1 LPRVTWWRE
10 GVLYQIYVRSFADAN
25 GDGIGD
31 FEGIRSKLDYLEW
44 LGVDGLWL
52 TPVHP
57 SPNEDWGYDVADF
70 LGVHPDFGRLDDL
83 DTLVAEA
90 RGRGIRILLD
100 LVPNH
105 TSSAHPW
112 FRDPSK
118 RDWYVW
124 ADRPN
129 NWRSTFGGS
138 AWSYDR
144 EVGEY
149 YLHNFLP
156 EQPDLNWW
164 NDDVRDA
171 FDEILRFWFDRG
183 IAGFRIDVAHAL
195 IKDREL
201 RDNPRLTSGD
211 IRRERT
217 YNMNRPEVHEVYKR
231 WRKLADEYDE
241 PRIFVGETWV
251 SDIDELA
258 RYYGADDQLHMAMNF
273 PFVLAPFRAPA
284 LRGVVEWAE
293 RAYPP
298 EAWPVWT
305 GSNHDIVR
313 FPTRWA
319 GGEEA
324 KIRAAL
330 LILGTLRGTPILY
343 YGDELGM
350 EQVPI
355 PRAEQLDRAHSRDGA
370 RTPMP
375 WSRTP
380 DREWWL
386 RHGDLTRNV
395 EDMRADPRSALS
407 FTRELLAFRRSA
419 EEFRRGAYATL
430 EAGPGVWAWRRGE
443 GSIVA
448 VNLSE
453 RRRVVPHV
461 DGTIRLDTRL
471 GRAGEGIAGRL
482 ALDPWEGVILLP
494 N

>member
-1 LPRVTWWRE
+1 MTWWRE

-195 IKDREL
+195 VKDRGL

-298 EAWPVWT
+298 EAWPV
-305 GSNHDIVR
+305 
-313 FPTRWA
+313 
-319 GGEEA
+319 
-324 KIRAAL
+324 
-330 LILGTLRGTPILY
+330 
-343 YGDELGM
+343 
-350 EQVPI
+350 
-355 PRAEQLDRAHSRDGA
+355 
-370 RTPMP
+370 
-375 WSRTP
+375 
-380 DREWWL
+380 
-386 RHGDLTRNV
+386 
-395 EDMRADPRSALS
+395 
-407 FTRELLAFRRSA
+407 
-419 EEFRRGAYATL
+419 
-430 EAGPGVWAWRRGE
+430 
-443 GSIVA
+443 
-448 VNLSE
+448 
-453 RRRVVPHV
+453 
-461 DGTIRLDTRL
+461 
-471 GRAGEGIAGRL
+471 
-482 ALDPWEGVILLP
+482 
-494 N
+494 